1 MTSRRLRIVGI
12 VALLAA
18 TGACSNPSSPDG
30 GPAPQPGG
38 SPPASSAPAELVE
51 FTNRER
57 TRAGLP
63 AFRTHAGLTRA
74 AEIQAS
80 QVAAAGR
87 LEHTLPQAMYPAIE
101 DRMAAAGYAWRRVG
115 ENLAFGQ
122 SNAAAA
128 VATWM
133 QSPGHRENIL
143 NDEFV
148 DIGAGYVVDPTG
160 RPYYVQVF
168 ARPAP

>member
-1 MTSRRLRIVGI
+1 MGWSTPRS
-12 VALLAA
+12 
-18 TGACSNPSSPDG
+18 PS
-30 GPAPQPGG
+30 APSAP
-38 SPPASSAPAELVE
+38 SAPAELVE

-74 AEIQAS
+74 AEIQAA

-122 SNAAAA
+122 SNAA
-128 VATWM
+128 
-133 QSPGHRENIL
+133 
-143 NDEFV
+143 
-148 DIGAGYVVDPTG
+148 
-160 RPYYVQVF
+160 
-168 ARPAP
+168 